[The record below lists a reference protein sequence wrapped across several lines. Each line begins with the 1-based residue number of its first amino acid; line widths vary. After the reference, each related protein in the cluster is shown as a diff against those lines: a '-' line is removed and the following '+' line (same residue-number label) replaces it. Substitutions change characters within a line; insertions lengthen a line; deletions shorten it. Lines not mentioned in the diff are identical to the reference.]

1 MFNIVLTDKMMAH
14 PGNLTTEKKPLK
26 KKQEVITVTQV
37 SAHENL
43 DSKNAFN
50 NKGHE
55 KCLVFIKINSLLEN
69 LVWKKVGCSFLVRSK
84 RAEEDVVYEFF
95 FFK

>member
-1 MFNIVLTDKMMAH
+1 MMAH

-55 KCLVFIKINSLLEN
+55 KCLVFIKINSLLESC
-69 LVWKKVGCSFLVRSK
+69 L
-84 RAEEDVVYEFF
+84 EEGRMFIFSEEQEG
-95 FFK
+95 

>member
-1 MFNIVLTDKMMAH
+1 MMAH

-95 FFK
+95 FLNSL